1 MLGILALG
9 FTAVYF
15 YLVSCLTNLG
25 FTTGLI
31 KLCLCFIIS
40 CGELR
45 AFISSLTGR
54 IRSSV
59 VTLLAI
65 LGAFLAVQFAYGAL
79 LGLGEEAT
87 ISLPLLYLR
96 QTLSYIFQGIN
107 WISPFAFLSR
117 GLDAVVLESWSL
129 YLANIVYCLIYS
141 LIFMALSITMNRRS

>member
-1 MLGILALG
+1 M
-9 FTAVYF
+9 
-15 YLVSCLTNLG
+15 G

-31 KLCLCFIIS
+31 KALFMGVFIIS
-40 CGELR
+40 CVVSFGL
-45 AFISSLTGR
+45 FISSLTGR

-141 LIFMALSITMNRRS
+141 LIFMALSIFTMNRRGVKA